1 MPLGSRSKTEAG
13 RDEVTR
19 PRPCLGITNLSQVR
33 ASNLQELVYKQGQAG
48 VTKATV
54 SITFNN
60 SGTLDIDPLA
70 AAATTLTVTSPFNN
84 TGNLIRSIKV
94 DESQL
99 KTDKPK
105 ARVGTNAVYAP
116 PLEYGSRRNAPR
128 PFLRPTLVNSKTELA
143 ELFQKKVFASFRRYM
158 R

>member
-1 MPLGSRSKTEAG
+1 MSAKGEFFKAKIRTAALNATRDGIEVAARKLQVILKTEVLNQGDSRGDRVRTRNTSKG
-13 RDEVTR
+13 RKGSTYK
-19 PRPCLGITNLSQVR
+19 TWVR
-33 ASNLQELVYKQGQAG
+33 GSPPGEPPY
-48 VTKATV
+48 
-54 SITFNN
+54 TF
-60 SGTLDIDPLA
+60 
-70 AAATTLTVTSPFNN
+70 

-128 PFLRPTLVNSKTELA
+128 PFLRPTLVNRKTELA

>member
-1 MPLGSRSKTEAG
+1 MSAKGEFFKAKIRTAALNAVRDGIDVSAKRLQTNIKNACNQGSSLDYRVRTRNTSKG
-13 RDEVTR
+13 RKGSTYK
-19 PRPCLGITNLSQVR
+19 TWVR
-33 ASNLQELVYKQGQAG
+33 GSPPGK
-48 VTKATV
+48 
-54 SITFNN
+54 
-60 SGTLDIDPLA
+60 P
-70 AAATTLTVTSPFNN
+70 PFNY

-105 ARVGTNAVYAP
+105 ARVGTNAVSAP

-128 PFLRPTLVNSKTELA
+128 PSLRPTLVNSKTELT

>member
-1 MPLGSRSKTEAG
+1 MSAKGEFFKAKIRTAALNATRDGVEVAARKLQVILKTEVLNKGSSLG
-13 RDEVTR
+13 RRTR
-19 PRPCLGITNLSQVR
+19 TRNTSKGRKGSTYR
-33 ASNLQELVYKQGQAG
+33 AWTGSSAPGEPPY
-48 VTKATV
+48 
-54 SITFNN
+54 TF
-60 SGTLDIDPLA
+60 
-70 AAATTLTVTSPFNN
+70 

-94 DESQL
+94 DESQI

-116 PLEYGSRRNAPR
+116 PLEYGSRRNAPH
-128 PFLRPTLVNSKTELA
+128 PFMRPTLVERKTELA